1 MLGDKRSFTVER
13 IKMSN
18 GKEKG
23 KKNIGGRFVSSTP
36 SGAAK
41 KVGSKV
47 CSESSVKG
55 RCVLYITIRETTLES
70 KHKQYV
76 YKITR
81 IKDPVTVV
89 RDGVEITYDYR
100 TEAKRILA

>member
-1 MLGDKRSFTVER
+1 MENKRSFTVEK
-13 IKMSN
+13 IVTSN
-18 GKEKG
+18 GKAKG
-23 KKNIGGRFVSSTP
+23 ASNLGGRFISSTP

-55 RCVLYITIRETTLES
+55 RCVLYITIRETTRES
-70 KHKQYV
+70 KHKDYV

-81 IKDPVTVV
+81 IKDPVTIV
-89 RDGVEITYDYR
+89 RDGVEITYHYR
-100 TEAKRILA
+100 TEAKRILV